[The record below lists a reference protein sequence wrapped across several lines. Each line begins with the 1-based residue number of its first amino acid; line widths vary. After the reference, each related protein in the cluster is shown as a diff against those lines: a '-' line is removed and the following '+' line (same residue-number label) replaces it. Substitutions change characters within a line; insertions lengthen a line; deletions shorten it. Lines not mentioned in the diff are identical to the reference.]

1 MSIAAKQY
9 GLGYG
14 CGCVKSGEILQ
25 KEVCMEK
32 QLSLSA
38 VWKSEMK
45 SRDSEQADEV
55 LDGHWC
61 SQLTAVHRNMV
72 GCSDEGSL
80 LATAHT

>member
-1 MSIAAKQY
+1 MKN
-9 GLGYG
+9 
-14 CGCVKSGEILQ
+14 GEVLQ

-32 QLSLSA
+32 QLSLSE
-38 VWKSEMK
+38 VLKSEME
-45 SRDSEQADEV
+45 SEQADEV

-61 SQLTAVHRNMV
+61 SQLAAVHRNMV